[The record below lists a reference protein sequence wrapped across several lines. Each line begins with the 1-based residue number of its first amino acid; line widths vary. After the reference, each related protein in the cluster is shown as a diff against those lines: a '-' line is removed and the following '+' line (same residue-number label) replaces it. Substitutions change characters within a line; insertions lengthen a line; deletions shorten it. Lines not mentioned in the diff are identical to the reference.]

1 MAETGLGRLSKMKE
15 PSRNSDSDNSARD
28 RIVEAAFRAID
39 SGGEAAV
46 RISTVA
52 RDAGVT
58 QGMISYYFGGR
69 EGLIQ
74 EAQLLRFSSTVTDD
88 IKALEKKA
96 RECTEV
102 EDLRDFLSAA
112 TAQIVSL
119 NRASARAARLMTIG
133 AALPRPDLLE
143 VISEAQSILI
153 DEMEKVILIG
163 QARDLVRK
171 DLDPR
176 ALAVFILAYNTGLV
190 VADIDQNRPADEK
203 IAAVIGRFVDSF
215 LNIP

>member
-1 MAETGLGRLSKMKE
+1 MNNA
-15 PSRNSDSDNSARD
+15 DHDNSARQ
-28 RIVEAAFRAID
+28 RIVDAAVAAID
-39 SGGEAAV
+39 TGGEAAV

-74 EAQLLRFSSTVTDD
+74 EAQLIRFSSTVTDD

-96 RECTEV
+96 RETTEV
-102 EDLRDFLSAA
+102 QDLRDFLREVIH
-112 TAQIVSL
+112 QVVSL
-119 NRASARAARLMTIG
+119 SRASARATRLMAIG
-133 AALPRPDLLE
+133 AALPRPELLE
-143 VISEAQSILI
+143 VIAQAQSKLV

-171 DLDPR
+171 ELDPR
-176 ALAVFILAYNTGLV
+176 ALAVFILSYNTGLV
-190 VADIDQNRPADEK
+190 VADIDQQRPSDENL
-203 IAAVIGRFVDSF
+203 AQVINLFVDSF
-215 LNIP
+215 LKLD

>member
-1 MAETGLGRLSKMKE
+1 MNTG
-15 PSRNSDSDNSARD
+15 DHDNSARQ
-28 RIVEAAFRAID
+28 RIVDAAVAAID
-39 SGGEAAV
+39 TGGEAAV

-74 EAQLLRFSSTVTDD
+74 EAQLIRFSSTVTDD

-96 RECTEV
+96 RETTEV
-102 EDLRDFLSAA
+102 QDLREFLLGV
-112 TAQIVSL
+112 THQVVSL
-119 NRASARAARLMTIG
+119 SRASARATRLMAIG
-133 AALPRPDLLE
+133 AALPRPELLE
-143 VISEAQSILI
+143 VIAQAQSQLV

-171 DLDPR
+171 ELDPR
-176 ALAVFILAYNTGLV
+176 ALAVFILSYNTGLV
-190 VADIDQNRPADEK
+190 VADIDQQRPSDENL
-203 IAAVIGRFVDSF
+203 AQVINLFVDSF
-215 LNIP
+215 LKLD

>member
-1 MAETGLGRLSKMKE
+1 MNTA
-15 PSRNSDSDNSARD
+15 DHDNSVRQ
-28 RIVEAAFRAID
+28 RIIDAAVAAID
-39 SGGEAAV
+39 TGGEAAV

-74 EAQLLRFSSTVTDD
+74 EAQLIRFSSTVTDD

-96 RECTEV
+96 RETTEV
-102 EDLRDFLSAA
+102 QDLRDFQREV
-112 TAQIVSL
+112 THQVVSL
-119 NRASARAARLMTIG
+119 SRASARATRLMAIG
-133 AALPRPDLLE
+133 AALPRPELLE
-143 VISEAQSILI
+143 VIAQAQSKLV

-171 DLDPR
+171 ELDPR
-176 ALAVFILAYNTGLV
+176 ALAVFILSYNTGLV
-190 VADIDQNRPADEK
+190 VADIDQQRPSDENL
-203 IAAVIGRFVDSF
+203 AQVINLFVDSF
-215 LNIP
+215 LKLD

>member
-1 MAETGLGRLSKMKE
+1 MLRDVDDLMNNGDL
-15 PSRNSDSDNSARD
+15 DNTARQ
-28 RIVEAAFRAID
+28 RIVEAAVSAID
-39 SGGEAAV
+39 LGGEAAV

-74 EAQLLRFSSTVTDD
+74 EAQLIRFSSTVTDD

-96 RECTEV
+96 RETTEV
-102 EDLRDFLSAA
+102 RDLQEFLHAITEQVVGLS
-112 TAQIVSL
+112 
-119 NRASARAARLMTIG
+119 RASARATRLMAIG
-133 AALPRPDLLE
+133 AALPRPELLE
-143 VISEAQSILI
+143 VIAQAQSKLV

-171 DLDPR
+171 ELDPR
-176 ALAVFILAYNTGLV
+176 ALAAFILSYNTGLV
-190 VADIDQNRPADEK
+190 VADIDQQRPSDERL
-203 IAAVIGRFVDSF
+203 AQVINLFVDSF
-215 LNIP
+215 LNTD

>member
-1 MAETGLGRLSKMKE
+1 MDESPKPLD
-15 PSRNSDSDNSARD
+15 NDNSARE
-28 RIVEAAFRAID
+28 RIVEAAVRAID

-74 EAQLLRFSSTVTDD
+74 EAQLQRFSSTVTDD
-88 IKALEKKA
+88 IKALERKA
-96 RECTEV
+96 RETTDVME
-102 EDLRDFLSAA
+102 LRDFLAA
-112 TAQIVSL
+112 TTTHVVKL
-119 NRASARAARLMTIG
+119 ERASARAIRLMAIG

-143 VISEAQSILI
+143 VIAEAQSALV

-163 QARDLVRK
+163 QARDLVQK

-176 ALAVFILAYNTGLV
+176 ALAAFILAYNTGLV
-190 VADIDQNRPADEK
+190 VADIDKNRPSDEK
-203 IAAVIGRFVDSF
+203 LAAIIGRFVDSF
-215 LNIP
+215 LNLPAAEASI

>member
-1 MAETGLGRLSKMKE
+1 MNRMKVISS
-15 PSRNSDSDNSARD
+15 PDDQDQSARQ
-28 RIVEAAFRAID
+28 RIVEAAVKAID
-39 SGGEAAV
+39 EGGEAAV

-74 EAQLLRFSSTVTDD
+74 EAQLIRFSSVVNED
-88 IKALEKKA
+88 IKTLEKKA
-96 RECTEV
+96 REATDI
-102 EDLRDFLSAA
+102 EDLRSFL
-112 TAQIVSL
+112 TAVTREIVNL
-119 NRASARAARLMTIG
+119 GRASARATRLMAIG

-143 VISEAQSILI
+143 VVAEAQSTLV

-171 DLDPR
+171 DRDPR
-176 ALAVFILAYNTGLV
+176 ALAVFIMSYNTGLV
-190 VADIDQNRPADEK
+190 VADIDRQRPSDEDL
-203 IAAVIGRFVDSF
+203 ALVIDGFVDSF
-215 LNIP
+215 LNHSDPQR